1 MSDMA
6 NKFSE
11 DALPAARERTA
22 PVRPERN
29 KTILG
34 QNFMFPPNVIDDIHI
49 KAELGRYRMRGMA
62 LFKKI
67 PTWDDLT
74 FLPGTLT
81 RFVIEG
87 YREKCLTRT
96 VIGPRAKRPIELDI
110 PIYITGMSFGALS
123 YEAKMALARGATM
136 AGSATCS
143 GEGGMIPDE
152 RRYSQ
157 KWFYQ
162 CIQSRYGFNPHHLRL
177 ADGCEIFIGQGCK
190 VGLGGHLM
198 GQKVTDQ
205 VAEMR
210 SLPAG
215 IDQRSPAR
223 HPDWLGPDDLA
234 LKIDELREA
243 TNGEIPIQLK
253 LGSAR
258 VYDDVRMAAKCNPDS
273 IYIDAMEGSTGAGP
287 HIATEETGVPGI
299 AAIRQAR
306 KALDDVGMTGEISL
320 VYAGGIRNGADVA
333 KAIALGADAV
343 AIGTSAMMALN
354 CNKAIP
360 EANFE
365 EEIGVEAGHCYHC
378 HTGRCPVG
386 VATQDPVLRKRL
398 NPDEAAE
405 RVYNFLHTLTLE
417 CQMMARACGKT
428 NVHSLEPEDLAALTM
443 EASALAMVPLAGSQ
457 YTVGRP
463 DMTRY

>member
-1 MSDMA
+1 MA
-6 NKFSE
+6 THRIHQMP
-11 DALPAARERTA
+11 PAGEA
-22 PVRPERN
+22 PVKKPKRDTNR
-29 KTILG
+29 LG
-34 QNFMFPPNVIDDIHI
+34 SSFMFPPEVIDDIHI
-49 KAELGRYRMRGMA
+49 KSELGRYRMRGFS

-67 PTWDDLT
+67 PSWDELT

-87 YREKCLTRT
+87 YREKCLTKT
-96 VIGPRAKRPIELDI
+96 VIGPKAKRPLELDI
-110 PIYITGMSFGALS
+110 PIYVTGMSFGALS
-123 YEAKMALARGATM
+123 FEAKTALARGATM
-136 AGSATCS
+136 AGTATCS

-152 RRYSQ
+152 RRYSS
-157 KWFYQ
+157 KWLYQ

-177 ADGCEIFIGQGCK
+177 ADACEFFIGQGCK

-234 LKIDELREA
+234 LKIEEIREA
-243 TNGEIPIQLK
+243 TNWEIPIQLK
-253 LGSAR
+253 LGAAR
-258 VYDDVRMAAKCNPDS
+258 VYDDVRMAAKTDPDS
-273 IYIDAMEGSTGAGP
+273 IYIDGMEGSTGAGP
-287 HIATEETGVPGI
+287 HLATEETGVPGI

-306 KALDDVGMTGEISL
+306 KALDDVGKTGEISL

-333 KAIALGADAV
+333 KALALGADAV
-343 AIGTSAMMALN
+343 AIGHSVMMALN
-354 CNKAIP
+354 CNKDIP

-365 EEIGVEAGHCYHC
+365 EEMGVEPGHCYHC

-386 VATQDPVLRKRL
+386 VATQDPKLRARL
-398 NPDEAAE
+398 DPDAAAE
-405 RVYNFLHTLTLE
+405 RVYNFLHCLAIE

>member
-1 MSDMA
+1 MA
-6 NKFSE
+6 IDE
-11 DALPAARERTA
+11 EVALPSVNKVNGRQRSQ
-22 PVRPERN
+22 RN
-29 KTILG
+29 KSILG
-34 QNFMFPPNVIDDIHI
+34 QNFIFSPEVIDDIHI

-62 LFKKI
+62 IFKKI
-67 PTWDDLT
+67 PSWDDLT

-87 YREKCLTRT
+87 YREKCETKT
-96 VIGPRAKRPIELDI
+96 VIGPRAKRPLVLDI
-110 PIYITGMSFGALS
+110 PVYITGMSFGALS
-123 YEAKMALARGATM
+123 YEAKIALARGATM
-136 AGSATCS
+136 AGTATCS

-152 RRYSQ
+152 RRFSE

-162 CIQSRYGFNPHHLRL
+162 CIQSRYGFNPHHLRV
-177 ADGCEIFIGQGCK
+177 ADACEIFIGQGCK

-253 LGSAR
+253 LGAAR
-258 VYDDVRMAAKCNPDS
+258 VYDDVRMAAKTGPDS
-273 IYIDAMEGSTGAGP
+273 IYLDGMEGSTGAGP
-287 HIATEETGVPGI
+287 HIATEETGIPGI

-306 KALDDVGMTGEISL
+306 KALDDVGKSGEISL
-320 VYAGGIRNGADVA
+320 VYAGGIRNGGDIA
-333 KAIALGADAV
+333 KALALGADAV
-343 AIGTSAMMALN
+343 AIGTAALIALN
-354 CNKAIP
+354 CNKDIP
-360 EANFE
+360 EADFE
-365 EEIGVEAGHCYHC
+365 GTIGVEAGYCYHC

-386 VATQDPVLRKRL
+386 IATQDPELRKRL
-398 NPDEAAE
+398 NPDEGAE
-405 RVYNFLHTLTLE
+405 RVYNFLHTLTME

-428 NVHSLEPEDLAALTM
+428 NIHSLEPEDLAALTM
-443 EASALAMVPLAGSQ
+443 EASAMAMVPLAGTQ

>member
-1 MSDMA
+1 MA
-6 NKFSE
+6 AKTKSRST
-11 DALPAARERTA
+11 ARSKARQSSRA
-22 PVRPERN
+22 PKRDRHN
-29 KTILG
+29 LG
-34 QNFMFPPNVIDDIHI
+34 QSFIFPPKVIDDIHI
-49 KAELGRYRMRGMA
+49 KAELGRYRMRGFSI
-62 LFKKI
+62 FKKI

-87 YREKCLTRT
+87 YREKCETKTIL
-96 VIGPRAKRPIELDI
+96 GPRCKRPLELDI

-123 YEAKMALARGATM
+123 HEAKTALARGATM
-136 AGSATCS
+136 AGTATCS

-152 RRYSQ
+152 RRYSS

-162 CIQSRYGFNPHHLRL
+162 CIQSRYGFNPHHLLL
-177 ADGCEIFIGQGCK
+177 ADGCEFFIGQGCK

-198 GQKVTDQ
+198 GQKVSDQ

-223 HPDWLGPDDLA
+223 HPDWLGPDDLS
-234 LKIDELREA
+234 LKIQEIREA
-243 TNGEIPIQLK
+243 TNWEIPIQLK
-253 LGSAR
+253 LGAAR
-258 VYDDVRMAAKCNPDS
+258 VYDDVRMAAKTDPDC
-273 IYIDAMEGSTGAGP
+273 IYMDGMEGSTGAGP

-306 KALDDVGMTGEISL
+306 KALDDVGQSGNISL
-320 VYAGGIRNGADVA
+320 IYAGGIRNGGDVA
-333 KAIALGADAV
+333 KALALGADAV
-343 AIGTSAMMALN
+343 AIGHSSLMALN
-354 CNKAIP
+354 CNKDIP
-360 EANFE
+360 EADFE
-365 EEIGVEAGHCYHC
+365 KEIGVQAGYCYHC

-398 NPDEAAE
+398 NPDDAAE
-405 RVYNFLHTLTLE
+405 RVYNFLHTLTIE
-417 CQMMARACGKT
+417 CQMFARACGKT

-443 EASALAMVPLAGSQ
+443 EASALAQVPLAGSQ
-457 YTVGRP
+457 HTVGRP

>member
-1 MSDMA
+1 MKTEESMVPDEVLEQVDEGQSDDRHVLGSSFV
-6 NKFSE
+6 FS
-11 DALPAARERTA
+11 PS
-22 PVRPERN
+22 
-29 KTILG
+29 
-34 QNFMFPPNVIDDIHI
+34 VIDDIHV
-49 KAELGRYRMRGMA
+49 KAELGRYRMRGFS

-67 PTWDDLT
+67 PAWDDLT

-87 YREKCLTRT
+87 YREKCLTKT
-96 VIGPRAKRPIELDI
+96 VIGPKAKRPLELDI
-110 PIYITGMSFGALS
+110 PVYITGMSFGALS
-123 YEAKMALARGATM
+123 YEAKTALARGATM

-152 RRYSQ
+152 RRYSE

-162 CIQSRYGFNPHHLRL
+162 CIQSRYGFNPHHLVL
-177 ADGCEIFIGQGCK
+177 ADGVEFFIGQGCK
-190 VGLGGHLM
+190 VGMGGHLM

-234 LKIDELREA
+234 IKIDEIREV
-243 TNGEIPIQLK
+243 TDGQIPIQLK

-258 VYDDVRMAAKCNPDS
+258 VYDDVRMAAKTNPDS
-273 IYIDAMEGSTGAGP
+273 IYIDGMEGGTGAGP
-287 HIATEETGVPGI
+287 HLATEDTGVPGI

-306 KALDDVGMTGEISL
+306 RALDDVGKSGEISL
-320 VYAGGIRNGADVA
+320 VYAGGIRNGADLA
-333 KAIALGADAV
+333 KALALGADAV
-343 AIGTSAMMALN
+343 AIGHAALIALN
-354 CNKAIP
+354 CNKNIP
-360 EANFE
+360 ESNFKK
-365 EEIGVEAGHCYHC
+365 EIGVSAGRCYHC

-386 VATQDPVLRKRL
+386 IATQDPDLRKRL
-398 NPDEAAE
+398 NPDEGAE
-405 RVYNFLHTLTLE
+405 RIYNFLHTLTIEAQLF
-417 CQMMARACGKT
+417 ARACGKT

-443 EASALAMVPLAGSQ
+443 EASAMAQVPLAGTQ
-457 YTVGRP
+457 HTVGRP

>member
-1 MSDMA
+1 MSGRDEVSLHEQKRPNA
-6 NKFSE
+6 NK
-11 DALPAARERTA
+11 LPR
-22 PVRPERN
+22 RN
-29 KTILG
+29 TSVLG
-34 QNFMFPPNVIDDIHI
+34 QNFVFSPQVIDDIHI

-62 LFKKI
+62 IFKKI

-87 YREKCLTRT
+87 YREKCETKT
-96 VIGPRAKRPIELDI
+96 VIGPGARRPLVLDI

-123 YEAKMALARGATM
+123 YEAKVALARGATM
-136 AGSATCS
+136 AGTATCS
-143 GEGGMIPDE
+143 GEGGMMPDE
-152 RRYSQ
+152 RRYSD

-177 ADGCEIFIGQGCK
+177 ADACEIFIGQGCK

-234 LKIDELREA
+234 LKINELREA

-253 LGSAR
+253 LGAAR
-258 VYDDVRMAAKCNPDS
+258 VYDDIRMAAKTGPDS
-273 IYIDAMEGSTGAGP
+273 IYLDGMEGSTGAGP

-306 KALDDVGMTGEISL
+306 KALDDVGKTGEISL
-320 VYAGGIRNGADVA
+320 VYAGGIRNGGDVA
-333 KAIALGADAV
+333 KALALGADAV
-343 AIGTSAMMALN
+343 AIGTAALVALN
-354 CNKAIP
+354 CNKDIP
-360 EANFE
+360 EADYE
-365 EEIGVEAGHCYHC
+365 GTIGVEAGYCYHC

-386 VATQDPVLRKRL
+386 VATQDPELRKRL
-398 NPDEAAE
+398 DPDAGAE
-405 RVYNFLHTLTLE
+405 RVYNFLHTLTME

-443 EASALAMVPLAGSQ
+443 EASAMAMVPLAGTQ
-457 YTVGRP
+457 NTVGQP
-463 DMTRY
+463 DMKRY